1 MDQKTIDRINELA
14 RKAKTEGLTPEEKE
28 EQKKLRTEYIAV
40 IRMNLRAQLDNID
53 IQEKDGSITNLGEK
67 YGLKKEIRK
76 YVFAK
81 RKEMTQEEADR
92 LSMSIFEK
100 VVSLPEFKEASC
112 VYAYV
117 DYNKEASTREIIRK
131 AWENGKRVA
140 VPKVTGPHE

>member
-1 MDQKTIDRINELA
+1 
-14 RKAKTEGLTPEEKE
+14 
-28 EQKKLRTEYIAV
+28 
-40 IRMNLRAQLDNID
+40 
-53 IQEKDGSITNLGEK
+53 
-67 YGLKKEIRK
+67 
-76 YVFAK
+76 
-81 RKEMTQEEADR
+81 MTQEEADR

-140 VPKVTGPHE
+140 VPKVTGPHEMKYYYLEDSLS